1 MNSCSAYRTVP
12 IMKTGENVIV
22 HDAIDKMVF
31 DGLLEQAPALRAV
44 IDEGQERLKTFA
56 PLSADVF
63 CSLYKPAPEFSA
75 NIASE
80 YLLNKEELSKIMDSS
95 AYKEL
100 REYTVLDELGSALGT
115 KALLEVLM
123 KEVREEGALQEIV
136 YKVNEAKEA
145 RQDAEESG
153 GAGQEIA
160 AKMQR
165 VKEMTEEIK
174 RLLATQQSNIRR
186 SMELAAGHA
195 VQEVEAVDEVVTSW
209 GLDKG
214 GFQRLPVDKKLALLA
229 VLKDQKKFKD
239 MGRLVGRMRNI
250 AIASRKLKYQSTK
263 VELHSITTGGDI
275 SRLLPQELVSLR
287 KPALKRD
294 FYRRLVEKQLMQYD
308 LQHKEQKGQGPIVCL
323 IILPVP

>member
-44 IDEGQERLKTFA
+44 IDKGQKRLGTFA

-63 CSLYKPAPEFSA
+63 CSLYKPAPEFCESV
-75 NIASE
+75 ASE
-80 YLLNKEELSKIMDSS
+80 YLLNKEELTKMMESS

-115 KALLEVLM
+115 KALLEGLM
-123 KEVREEGALQEIV
+123 KVFREDGDLQEIV
-136 YKVNEAKEA
+136 DKVNEVKEA
-145 RQDAEESG
+145 RQGAEESG

-165 VKEMTEEIK
+165 VREMTEEIK
-174 RLLATQQSNIRR
+174 RLLAAQQSIMRW